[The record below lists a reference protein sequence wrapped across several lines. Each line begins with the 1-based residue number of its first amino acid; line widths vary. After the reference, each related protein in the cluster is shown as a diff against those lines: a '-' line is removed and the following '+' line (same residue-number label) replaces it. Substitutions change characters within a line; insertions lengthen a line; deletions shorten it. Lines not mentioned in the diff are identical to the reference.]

1 MEEEGLKKT
10 DNDLIHIGNP
20 VPFDEEVF
28 LSRMG
33 DLMGAA
39 YANREDIRD
48 LVRELVPTYVPF
60 EK

>member
-20 VPFDEEVF
+20 VPFDEEAF
-28 LSRMG
+28 LSRLG
-33 DLMGAA
+33 SLMTAA
-39 YANREDIRD
+39 YANRENIRE
-48 LVRELVPTYVPF
+48 LVRELVSTYVPS

>member
-1 MEEEGLKKT
+1 
-10 DNDLIHIGNP
+10 
-20 VPFDEEVF
+20 
-28 LSRMG
+28 
-33 DLMGAA
+33 MGAA

>member
-28 LSRMG
+28 LSHMG